1 MHLFQ
6 KYSLTRRIYILFSLT
21 IALSLT
27 TSLIFYFISY
37 RSMQQEKAR
46 NAENVCLNL
55 VQNTEDIAASVMLM
69 SETISTTP
77 YTRSILTETNPAKKV
92 SPRQFLNRLITSRFR

>member
-6 KYSLTRRIYILFSLT
+6 KYTLARRVYILFSMT

-27 TSLIFYFISY
+27 TSLLFYFIAY

-46 NAENVCLNL
+46 NVESISLNL

-69 SETISTTP
+69 
-77 YTRSILTETNPAKKV
+77 Y
-92 SPRQFLNRLITSRFR
+92 